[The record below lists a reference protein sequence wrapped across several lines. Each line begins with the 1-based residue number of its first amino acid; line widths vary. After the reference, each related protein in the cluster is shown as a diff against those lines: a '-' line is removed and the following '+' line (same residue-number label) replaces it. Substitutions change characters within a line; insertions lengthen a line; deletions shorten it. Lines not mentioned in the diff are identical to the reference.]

1 MSNEEL
7 MALNKEL
14 EEKLQERTKDLKD
27 LEEKFKTIAE
37 NSLMGIVI
45 IQDNRIKFVN
55 KQSTDLTG
63 FTVDETKE
71 LNPTEIFDFVHPKD
85 RIWALEQ
92 LQKKQSG
99 AKDYLTNYQYRIIN
113 KSGEIRWLDN
123 YSKTIDYMGKPAD
136 LISVIDITERKKAEQ
151 KLKESEEMFR
161 TITEYSDIG
170 ITIVQDG
177 KIKYANEAM
186 FEINGYTREEIM
198 DWTPTEMIN
207 HIYIEDRQRAKDHLK
222 VKLSGEITLPNTDCY
237 RIKTKKGDIKWI
249 ETYSKTISYQ
259 DKFADLALVMD
270 ITKQK
275 RAQERLKESEEK
287 YRSLFENMNTAFAY
301 HEVVVDDSGKP
312 IDYRFIEANSQ
323 FEEMTGLKVSEIIG
337 KTVTEILPGIENDP
351 ANWIGKFG
359 NVGLTGVPLNVIDY
373 SEPLDRWYKVSG
385 YSPKK
390 GFFAVTFNDITD
402 TKRAEIKISES
413 EEKYRHLFEHS
424 PFSIVL
430 MDYNGKIVDMNR
442 KTTELFGYKKEDI
455 IDKNYLTLKG
465 VFPKETK
472 AGLRLVRDLISKGEP
487 DNPIWKPQ
495 ITEIYNKEKELIWA
509 ESELSSINI
518 SGQKMIQIIIQ
529 DVTEK
534 KIAEEKLKE
543 SERKLREQNIELKE
557 LDRLKTDFISIAAHD
572 LKTPLISV
580 GGYIDLILLREK
592 ELKLEVKEDLNRVLN
607 NAYRLEEYINR
618 LLDVMKIDAK
628 KVELVKREENVH
640 DIITSCLS
648 DLEFQIE
655 QKHLTIN
662 LDISENLMLKVDHF
676 RILQVF
682 LNLLSNAVKF
692 TPKYGKIELS
702 YTEDDQS
709 VVFSIKDNGKGLTP
723 EEMQK
728 IFSKF
733 VTIEQD
739 IDGYSTL
746 EKGSGLGLYITRGF
760 IEAHGGKIWVESK
773 GIDMGTKFSFVLP
786 K

>member
-37 NSLMGIVI
+37 NTLMGIAI
-45 IQDNRIKFVN
+45 IQDNKIKFVN
-55 KQSTDLTG
+55 KKSTDLTG
-63 FTVDETKE
+63 YTVDETKE

-151 KLKESEEMFR
+151 KLKESEE
-161 TITEYSDIG
+161 
-170 ITIVQDG
+170 
-177 KIKYANEAM
+177 
-186 FEINGYTREEIM
+186 
-198 DWTPTEMIN
+198 
-207 HIYIEDRQRAKDHLK
+207 
-222 VKLSGEITLPNTDCY
+222 
-237 RIKTKKGDIKWI
+237 
-249 ETYSKTISYQ
+249 
-259 DKFADLALVMD
+259 
-270 ITKQK
+270 
-275 RAQERLKESEEK
+275 K

-301 HEVVVDDSGKP
+301 VEVIVDDNNKP
-312 IDYRFIEANSQ
+312 IDYRYIEANSQ
-323 FEEMTGLKVSEIIG
+323 FEEMTGLKVSEVIG

-402 TKRAEIKISES
+402 SKRAEIEITES

-430 MDYNGKIVDMNR
+430 MDYNGKIVDMNT
-442 KTTELFGYKKEDI
+442 KTTELFGYNKEDI

-518 SGQKMIQIIIQ
+518 SGQQMIQIIIQ

-534 KIAEEKLKE
+534 KLAEEKLKE

-607 NAYRLEEYINR
+607 NVHRLEDYINR

-628 KVELVKREENVH
+628 KIELVKREENIH
-640 DIITSCLS
+640 NIITNCLS
-648 DLEFQIE
+648 DLEFQIG
-655 QKHLTIN
+655 QKHLTLN
-662 LDISENLMLKVDHF
+662 FNMSENLILKVDRF
-676 RILQVF
+676 RISQVF
-682 LNLLSNAVKF
+682 LNLLSNAIKF

-702 YTEDDQS
+702 YVEDDQN
-709 VVFSIKDNGKGLTP
+709 VVFSINDNGKGLTH

-733 VTIEQD
+733 VTIDQGV
-739 IDGYSTL
+739 DGYSNL

-773 GIDMGTKFSFVLP
+773 GIDMGTEFSFVLP